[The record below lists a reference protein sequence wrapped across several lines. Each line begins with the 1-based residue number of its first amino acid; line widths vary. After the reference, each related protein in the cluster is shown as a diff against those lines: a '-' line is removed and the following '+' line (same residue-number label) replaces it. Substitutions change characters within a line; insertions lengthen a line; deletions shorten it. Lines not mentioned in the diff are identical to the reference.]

1 MQPRG
6 STAAS
11 GPALGSSACPACW
24 DSPTGTGHG
33 KQVNTFF
40 VQQKHRKSGAVEEFK
55 SVIQGK
61 T

>member
-33 KQVNTFF
+33 KQVNTLLSN
-40 VQQKHRKSGAVEEFK
+40 RNRGS
-55 SVIQGK
+55 QGQWNS
-61 T
+61 